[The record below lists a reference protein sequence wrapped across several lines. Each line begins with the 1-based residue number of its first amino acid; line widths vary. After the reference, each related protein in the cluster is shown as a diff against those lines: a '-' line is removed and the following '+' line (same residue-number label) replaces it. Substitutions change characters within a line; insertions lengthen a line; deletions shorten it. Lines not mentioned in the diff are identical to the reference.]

1 VHRGAFI
8 VVGLGAFFVV
18 ALAAILVLIYVVG
31 GGKERGVSLKNLSSR
46 EVVVRFDDGQSAR
59 LAPDAEHTL
68 SAKRENYPQTIS
80 VSDASGKTIFQ
91 RRLEFRDLSDMN
103 FRLLIGDDGLVPL
116 PTVQPERGIER
127 SRAAQA
133 AA

>member
-1 VHRGAFI
+1 MHRGALI
-8 VVGLGAFFVV
+8 VVGLGGFFIV

-59 LAPDAEHTL
+59 LAPEAEHTL
-68 SAKRENYPQTIS
+68 SANRENYPQTIS

-116 PTVQPERGIER
+116 PTVQPERGIQR
-127 SRAAQA
+127 RLTQDAPA
-133 AA
+133 

>member
-1 VHRGAFI
+1 MHRGALI
-8 VVGLGAFFVV
+8 VVGLGGFFVV

-59 LAPDAEHTL
+59 LAPNAEHTL
-68 SAKRENYPQTIS
+68 SAKREHYPQTMS
-80 VSDASGKTIFQ
+80 VADASGKTIFQ

-127 SRAAQA
+127 RHRAEAVA
-133 AA
+133 